1 MEKTVLI
8 NCSPKKSLSVS
19 GFLMK
24 CAGLMIRGKKE
35 YRQLRTPTDR
45 KGILEA
51 LKTAEKVVFV
61 TPLYVDSVPSHVLPF
76 LQEAEAFCRE
86 NRLRLKVYVI
96 ANNGFIEGRQ
106 NETLMQVMENFC
118 TRSGLEWRGGI
129 GIGGGVMLNVERIMM
144 TVMFGIMLLN
154 VLVQAAQGGDMLEPV
169 KSFGLSLLQMVVLCC
184 GIIAFLIR
192 LACHINR
199 GTDAGK
205 RYTRIMLPSFIFILF
220 ADVFFTILSILQGGI
235 FRGWFSRFKPTG
247 DCSIIAT
254 KDS

>member
-1 MEKTVLI
+1 MEH
-8 NCSPKKSLSVS
+8 
-19 GFLMK
+19 F
-24 CAGLMIRGKKE
+24 CA
-35 YRQLRTPTDR
+35 
-45 KGILEA
+45 
-51 LKTAEKVVFV
+51 
-61 TPLYVDSVPSHVLPF
+61 
-76 LQEAEAFCRE
+76 
-86 NRLRLKVYVI
+86 
-96 ANNGFIEGRQ
+96 
-106 NETLMQVMENFC
+106 
-118 TRSGLEWRGGI
+118 RSGLDWCGGI

-154 VLVQAAQGGDMLEPV
+154 VLVQAVQGGDALEPV

-192 LACHINR
+192 LVCHINR
-199 GTDAGK
+199 GADAGK